1 MSHSCDVIAGQSTTK
16 DIASMVE
23 SETGEII
30 RLLLVTNINDTQKLI
45 CESVHLQKE
54 NDARNSG
61 PDKEITSTKCQFT
74 ELGYIR

>member
-23 SETGEII
+23 SETGEIM

-45 CESVHLQKE
+45 CESVHL
-54 NDARNSG
+54 
-61 PDKEITSTKCQFT
+61 
-74 ELGYIR
+74 